1 MKKLKPSILWI
12 INSSAIIAIL
22 AISFILE
29 STPNEPTFN
38 RQLINVAG
46 IFIMIF
52 IVAILAIL
60 NLEHDKKC

>member
-1 MKKLKPSILWI
+1 MWI

-60 NLEHDKKC
+60 NLEHDEKC